1 MARGVVL
8 FSREGA
14 PSAPGLREALKI
26 CAITPIPAASSE
38 HLVQVVDEFSP
49 DGTILLCTDA
59 VDGKTLEMV
68 EQARQIDCRCPV
80 LILASSV
87 TTEAAIRAMRA
98 GVSDLLET
106 SASTETLVTALR
118 RHFVRLPTGP
128 NRDSNGSPLIG
139 GSKMVGHSTAIA
151 RVRSQIAQIAASD
164 ANVLITGESGTGKEL
179 AAELIH
185 RNSRVSTRP
194 FVAINCAAVPEA
206 LLESEL
212 FGFERGAFTGAS
224 MARKGKLQQA
234 SGGTLFLDEVG
245 DMSLAAQAKILRAVE
260 NRVVQR
266 LGSNVDI
273 PVQIRLLA
281 ATNQNLE
288 VLTREKKFR
297 LDLYFRLNVV
307 RLNMP
312 PLRERIEDIVP
323 LTEHILVELSQKQN
337 KSVRRI
343 EGDLLRR
350 LRMYDWPG
358 NIREL
363 GNVLESIL
371 VFASSRSIGLS
382 DVPAHIRHTLS
393 SSSRCYG
400 ADRSKILAALNSADW
415 NRGKAARILQ
425 CSRMTLYRKM
435 VKLSLQPGK
444 D

>member
-1 MARGVVL
+1 
-8 FSREGA
+8 
-14 PSAPGLREALKI
+14 
-26 CAITPIPAASSE
+26 
-38 HLVQVVDEFSP
+38 
-49 DGTILLCTDA
+49 
-59 VDGKTLEMV
+59 
-68 EQARQIDCRCPV
+68 
-80 LILASSV
+80 
-87 TTEAAIRAMRA
+87 MRA
-98 GVSDLLET
+98 GASDLLESSAPSQAIRRALQSLSGT
-106 SASTETLVTALR
+106 SQ
-118 RHFVRLPTGP
+118 TGLTCH
-128 NRDSNGSPLIG
+128 NQTSQLSGS
-139 GSKMVGHSTAIA
+139 SRMVGQSAAIA
-151 RVRSQIAQIAASD
+151 QVRSQIALISGSD

-185 RNSRVSTRP
+185 RNSPASARP
-194 FVAINCAAVPEA
+194 FVAINCAAIPEA
-206 LLESEL
+206 LFESEL

-273 PVQIRLLA
+273 PIQIRLLA
-281 ATNQNLE
+281 ATNQDLAL
-288 VLTREKKFR
+288 LTREKKFR
-297 LDLYFRLNVV
+297 PDLYFRLNVV
-307 RLNMP
+307 RIDMP
-312 PLRERIEDIVP
+312 PLRERIEDIPP

-343 EGDLLRR
+343 EGDLLR
-350 LRMYDWPG
+350 LLQMYDWPG

-363 GNVLESIL
+363 RNVLESIL
-371 VFASSRSIGLS
+371 VFAPSRSIGLS

-393 SSSRCYG
+393 SSSRCYD